1 MLHICVCVC
10 VCVCVFLCSLY
21 LVFYL
26 KENTKIL
33 AWANGMRTCTKKVS
47 TLIYFLIDVQHFFAL
62 YFGD

>member
-1 MLHICVCVC
+1 MLHI
-10 VCVCVFLCSLY
+10 CVCVFLCSLY